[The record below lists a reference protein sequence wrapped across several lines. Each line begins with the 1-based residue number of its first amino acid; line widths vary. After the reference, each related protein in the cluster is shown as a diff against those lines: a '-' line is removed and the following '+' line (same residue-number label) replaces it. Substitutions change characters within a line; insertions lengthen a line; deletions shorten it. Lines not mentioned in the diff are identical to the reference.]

1 MLAQDLRANVAKAQ
15 ARHAGHAHTDP
26 VADSTVLL
34 AFSGPSLGGSP
45 QGLLDA
51 AVAKAESVLQTTLA
65 QASPQR
71 ALQAHQ
77 WSPVLDAMNAWTGQL
92 RVRCC
97 DPEEAAQLHARLNN
111 TPVWIGAS
119 WCMLSVSN
127 GSLLASAPPSHPGN
141 GHRPSIGTTTVEF
154 QC

>member
-15 ARHAGHAHTDP
+15 ARQAGRAHTDP

-34 AFSGPSLGGSP
+34 AFSGLSLGGSP

-51 AVAKAESVLQTTLA
+51 AVAKAETVMQTTRA

-71 ALQAHQ
+71 AFQAHQ

-97 DPEEAAQLHARLNN
+97 DPEEAVQLHARLNK
-111 TPVWIGAS
+111 PRFGSERVGA
-119 WCMLSVSN
+119 CSN
-127 GSLLASAPPSHPGN
+127 GSLLASTPPSHPGN
-141 GHRPSIGTTTVEF
+141 GHRRSTG
-154 QC
+154 QNAAC